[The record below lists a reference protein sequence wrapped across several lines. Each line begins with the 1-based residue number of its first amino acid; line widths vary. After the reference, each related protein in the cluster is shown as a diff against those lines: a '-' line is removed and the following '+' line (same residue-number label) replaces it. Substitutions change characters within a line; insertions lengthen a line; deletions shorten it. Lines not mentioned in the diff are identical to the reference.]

1 MLLKS
6 KRTIIKQKQ
15 ELERIVAE
23 NKETIRNLVLDLQ
36 DYKEENAD
44 LREDNIN
51 YRQTLRKIL
60 EESKKQQY
68 GSVENLQAKI
78 KELASTAINN

>member
-60 EESKKQQY
+60 GESKKQQY

-78 KELASTAINN
+78 KELVKTAINN